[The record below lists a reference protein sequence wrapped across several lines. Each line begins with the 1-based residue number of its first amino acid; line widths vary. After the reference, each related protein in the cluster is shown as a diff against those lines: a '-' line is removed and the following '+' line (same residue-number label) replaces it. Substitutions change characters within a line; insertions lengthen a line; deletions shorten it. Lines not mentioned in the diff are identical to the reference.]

1 MHRGAVTKPVTEA
14 EHRTITTK
22 IPARLDRLPW
32 ARWHWMVVIGLGTV
46 WILDGLEVTI
56 VGAVGATL
64 ADAGPLERQ
73 QLAGLVHA
81 GLWGPGRFSPALRE
95 AVAKGKVQRTGR
107 GLYALAPRAP
117 DPGDDSR
124 PEDRAQ
130 RSDGTSQRP

>member
-1 MHRGAVTKPVTEA
+1 MHGSAVTKPVTEA
-14 EHRTITTK
+14 EARTTTTK

-32 ARWHWMVVIGLGTV
+32 SRWHWMVVIAGACVPLIDTARAR
-46 WILDGLEVTI
+46 EVDEI
-56 VGAVGATL
+56 PAAL
-64 ADAGPLERQ
+64 AGAGPLERQ
-73 QLAGLVHA
+73 QLAGLVRA
-81 GLWGPGRFSPALRE
+81 GPWGPGRFSPTLRE
-95 AVAKGKVQRTGR
+95 AVAQGKVRRTGR